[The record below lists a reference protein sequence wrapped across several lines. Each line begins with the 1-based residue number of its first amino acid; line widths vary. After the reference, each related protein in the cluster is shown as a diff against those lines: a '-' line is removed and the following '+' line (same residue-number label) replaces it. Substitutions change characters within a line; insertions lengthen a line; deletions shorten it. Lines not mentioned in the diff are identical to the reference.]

1 MFHLLGEYDNDKKPT
16 SRLPL
21 GQSNDLST
29 RSNNTHVSFVTPTG
43 VKPGMYV
50 SGGQSQQ
57 PQNFQQ
63 KVQNYG
69 SRSND
74 LSFGILSQAM
84 TNSNKQSI
92 DANNNM
98 GAYWSRFSNNK
109 PTNQKS
115 DHVDERT
122 KESKM
127 NAKVS
132 IKCKFEF

>member
-1 MFHLLGEYDNDKKPT
+1 
-16 SRLPL
+16 
-21 GQSNDLST
+21 
-29 RSNNTHVSFVTPTG
+29 
-43 VKPGMYV
+43 MYV

-84 TNSNKQSI
+84 TTSNIQSN
-92 DANNNM
+92 DANNDM

-109 PTNQKS
+109 PTNQKRNL
-115 DHVDERT
+115 VDERP
-122 KESKM
+122 K
-127 NAKVS
+127 
-132 IKCKFEF
+132 